1 MVDDRDLEGLD
12 PYELMAAEA
21 ARLDRFFGGATDAD
35 WTKPTR
41 CDGWSVRDLLAHLA
55 ASEDYN
61 RACLDGTVQQ
71 FLADMGAKGA
81 VDLASANDIGVHE
94 FDGQHAATRSSTIWR
109 ERSTQNREAFRA
121 RDGGDVDSSVGAYPA
136 RWQAFHL
143 AFELATHADDVGVPV
158 ERRRGRG
165 RASMA
170 GPLRPLRDQGAE
182 ARAHDRVDAGRTHV
196 KGDGVD
202 IELPDEQFV
211 QAVAARLPEESG
223 IDDDTAITLSATP

>member
-1 MVDDRDLEGLD
+1 MVDDSDLAGLD

-21 ARLDRFFGGATDAD
+21 SRLDGFFAGTNGAD

-41 CDGWSVRDLLAHLA
+41 CDEWNVRDLLAHLA

-61 RACLDGTVQQ
+61 QACLDGAVQQ

-81 VDLASANDIGVHE
+81 IDLASANAIGVRE
-94 FDGQHAATRSSTIWR
+94 FDDRTPEQILDIWR
-109 ERSTQNREAFRA
+109 ARSTQNREAFRA

-158 ERRRGRG
+158 SESEAADRITWQARFGRFAIKELKPELAIESSNG
-165 RASMA
+165 T
-170 GPLRPLRDQGAE
+170 
-182 ARAHDRVDAGRTHV
+182 THV

-202 IELPDEQFV
+202 VELPDEQFV
-211 QAVAARLPEESG
+211 QAVAARLPAGSG
-223 IDDDTAITLSATP
+223 IDDETAITLSATP